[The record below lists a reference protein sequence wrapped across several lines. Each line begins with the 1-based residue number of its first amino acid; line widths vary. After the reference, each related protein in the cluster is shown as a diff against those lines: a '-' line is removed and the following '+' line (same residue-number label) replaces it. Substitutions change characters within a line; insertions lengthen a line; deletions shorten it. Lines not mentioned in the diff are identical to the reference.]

1 MKFAVTC
8 FEPFTI
14 ATCRVLISA
23 LVLGAICYLK
33 KSVWV
38 PKKQE
43 ILPLLVIIVLGFCFP
58 FAMQP
63 FLIELYGSAYVGMML
78 GFLPLFTLVFG
89 RIILKTKITPRQ
101 IIGILGGL
109 ICTYLLFHASLN
121 LNISFLGFALS
132 LTVPIA
138 YTISNIYI
146 KRDFPSLNPTSFTA
160 TSAFIAFLL
169 TLPLA
174 IHQFK
179 LTNMEYIYKSIGS
192 ILILGIFMSGFALV
206 LFYHVIKQSGPLMA
220 SLTNYIVPIFAL
232 FWGWVDGEAINS
244 LQIIGIGGIFIM
256 IYITQP
262 VHSKQVD

>member
-14 ATCRVLISA
+14 AASRVLISA
-23 LVLGAICYLK
+23 IVLGAICFLK
-33 KSVWV
+33 KSIWV
-38 PKKQE
+38 PQKHE
-43 ILPLLVIIVLGFCFP
+43 ITPLLIIIILGFCFP

-78 GFLPLFTLVFG
+78 GFLPLFTLAFG
-89 RIILKTKITPRQ
+89 RIILKTKITTRQ

-109 ICTYLLFHASLN
+109 ICTYLLFHASLK
-121 LNISFLGFALS
+121 LNISFLGFFLS
-132 LTVPIA
+132 LTVPLG
-138 YTISNIYI
+138 YTLSNIYI
-146 KRDFPSLNPTSFTA
+146 KRDFPTLNPTSFTA

-174 IHQFK
+174 ISQYK
-179 LTNMEYIYKSIGS
+179 LSNVEYLYKSMSS

-232 FWGWVDGEAINS
+232 FWGWVDGEEINS
-244 LQIIGIGGIFIM
+244 LQIVGICGIFVM

-262 VHSKQVD
+262 VTPKN